1 MRNAPM
7 RWIEQAE
14 RRQVLTQSQFE
25 RPANAPWSSTA
36 DQMAA
41 LLPRLGTWL
50 AERHPMGLPAPQLQP
65 VPVRHHGR
73 RHHRV
78 SDDYSARW

>member
-1 MRNAPM
+1 M

-14 RRQVLTQSQFE
+14 RRQVLTQSEFD
-25 RPANAPWSSTA
+25 RPANAPWSSAA
-36 DQMAA
+36 DQTAA
-41 LLPRLGTWL
+41 WLPRLGTWL

-65 VPVRHHGR
+65 VPVRHQGR
-73 RHHRV
+73 RHRRV